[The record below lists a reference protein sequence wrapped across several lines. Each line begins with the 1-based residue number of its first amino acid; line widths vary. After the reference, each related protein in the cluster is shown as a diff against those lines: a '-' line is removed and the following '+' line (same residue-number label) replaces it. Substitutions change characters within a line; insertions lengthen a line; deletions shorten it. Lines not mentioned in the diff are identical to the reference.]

1 MEQIKRSNAEITD
14 YCVQQDVSFSPVLLF
29 SPMEVEKREIP
40 DRPIEVDALDLDAI
54 DSDVE
59 AGREPIQQIEFQP
72 NPNSAAIQEEEEE
85 EKEEKSAMKEP
96 SETEVSA
103 SDNSLSTDQLASI
116 LQDIRDQLIA
126 LASPVLSQLQ
136 SDSLLPSS
144 LSATSIS
151 PERIA

>member
-40 DRPIEVDALDLDAI
+40 DHPIEVDALDLDAM

-59 AGREPIQQIEFQP
+59 AGREPIQQIESQP
-72 NPNSAAIQEEEEE
+72 NPNSATIQEEEE
-85 EKEEKSAMKEP
+85 EKEEESAMKEP
-96 SETEVSA
+96 NETEVSA

>member
-59 AGREPIQQIEFQP
+59 AGREPIQQIESQP

-85 EKEEKSAMKEP
+85 SAMKEP
-96 SETEVSA
+96 NETEVSS

-116 LQDIRDQLIA
+116 LQEIRDQLIA
-126 LASPVLSQLQ
+126 LASPVLSQIQ

>member
-40 DRPIEVDALDLDAI
+40 DHPIEVDALDLDAM

-59 AGREPIQQIEFQP
+59 AGREPIQQIESQP
-72 NPNSAAIQEEEEE
+72 NPNSATIQEEE
-85 EKEEKSAMKEP
+85 EEKSAMKEP
-96 SETEVSA
+96 SETGVSA

>member
-40 DRPIEVDALDLDAI
+40 DHPIEVDALDLDAI

-59 AGREPIQQIEFQP
+59 AGREPIQQIESHP
-72 NPNSAAIQEEEEE
+72 NPSSAAIQEEEEE
-85 EKEEKSAMKEP
+85 EEKSAMKEP
-96 SETEVSA
+96 NETEVSA
-103 SDNSLSTDQLASI
+103 SDNSLSTDQLSSI
-116 LQDIRDQLIA
+116 LQDIRDHLIA

>member
-59 AGREPIQQIEFQP
+59 AGREPIQQIESQP

-85 EKEEKSAMKEP
+85 SAMKEP
-96 SETEVSA
+96 NETEVSS

-116 LQDIRDQLIA
+116 LQEIRDQLIA

>member
-40 DRPIEVDALDLDAI
+40 DHPIEVDALDLDAM

-59 AGREPIQQIEFQP
+59 AGREPIQQIETQP
-72 NPNSAAIQEEEEE
+72 NPNSAAIQEK
-85 EKEEKSAMKEP
+85 EKEEESAMKEP
-96 SETEVSA
+96 NEIEVSA
-103 SDNSLSTDQLASI
+103 SDDSLSTDQLASI

>member
-14 YCVQQDVSFSPVLLF
+14 YCVQQDVSFSPVLFF

-40 DRPIEVDALDLDAI
+40 DRPIEVDALDLEAM

-59 AGREPIQQIEFQP
+59 AGREPIQQIESQL
-72 NPNSAAIQEEEEE
+72 NLSSAAIQEEEE
-85 EKEEKSAMKEP
+85 KSAMKEP
-96 SETEVSA
+96 NETEVSA